1 MKKILLACC
10 LFMAS
15 LGAFAQAAD
24 VDAAYTKQINAF
36 IDEWHDDAAN
46 ARMAYFD
53 KIAKNG
59 IYIGTDKSEL
69 WNREEFKAWAKRF
82 FERKSAWTFHSTKRN
97 VYTSPDKKFIWF
109 DELLDTQMGPCQASG
124 VIRKTD
130 KGFEIEHYQL
140 SIAVPNGVAEKVTK
154 TIKEYEA
161 APEPKA
167 SEPRTEPKLE
177 PRVETKADAKADP
190 KPDTRTEHKT
200 APKAPAK

>member
-1 MKKILLACC
+1 MKKYFLACC
-10 LFMAS
+10 LVLAS
-15 LGAFAQAAD
+15 LGAIAQPAD

-59 IYIGTDKSEL
+59 VYIGTDKTEL
-69 WNREEFKAWAKRF
+69 WNRDEFKAWAKRF
-82 FERKSAWTFHSTKRN
+82 FERKSAWNFHSTKRN
-97 VYTSPDKKFIWF
+97 VYLSPDKKFIWF

-140 SIAVPNGVAEKVTK
+140 SIAVPNDVADKVTK
-154 TIKEYEA
+154 TIKEFEA
-161 APEPKA
+161 KPEPK
-167 SEPRTEPKLE
+167 T
-177 PRVETKADAKADP
+177 DAK
-190 KPDTRTEHKT
+190 
-200 APKAPAK
+200 PAAK